1 MKADKEGFLYPV
13 VDVGKCV
20 DCGLCTKVCPVVNEC
35 NNNNHYL
42 KIYAGYTKD
51 DVLLN

>member
-42 KIYAGYTKD
+42 KFMLVIQRMMCF
-51 DVLLN
+51 

>member
-35 NNNNHYL
+35 NEEWKAYR
-42 KIYAGYTKD
+42 KD
-51 DVLLN
+51 